1 MPRVTIVPADSLVIV
16 DGRGLNVSL
25 TLPGHVHAIQWDGL
39 TGWVEHSDGMPNTPM
54 TQAEYDV
61 LVVPALAA
69 WESARAAAD
78 APPPPLTLE
87 QAKAAKLAAIEAKYE
102 AVFGRLRAA
111 MAVAML
117 VDGPGMDAKVAA
129 LRAEWSSAS
138 SAQSA
143 EIAALLGG

>member
-25 TLPGHVHAIQWDGL
+25 SLPGHVHAIQWDGR
-39 TGWVEHSDGMPNTPM
+39 TGWVEHNDGMPNTPM

-69 WESARAAAD
+69 WELARAAAD
-78 APPPPLTLE
+78 APPEPTPEEIL
-87 QAKAAKLAAIEAKYE
+87 ASRLAAIKAKYD
-102 AVFGRLRAA
+102 ATFGRLRAA

-117 VDGPGMDAKVAA
+117 ADGPGMDAKVAA

-143 EIAALLGG
+143 EIAALIGG